1 MAGCGSAI
9 IFQNL
14 VNLKKM
20 DKETIKADIKGGVPM
35 QDYIE
40 TLAKSSAF
48 SGYSG
53 AMYGVK
59 YVLEQRILE
68 LDKKIESD
76 DLNAAMEAAAAR
88 AELVRVVQFTESAVA
103 NAERVLTQT
112 VKVTITK
119 EDGESVSG

>member
-1 MAGCGSAI
+1 
-9 IFQNL
+9 
-14 VNLKKM
+14 M

-35 QDYIE
+35 QEYIE
-40 TLAKSSAF
+40 TIAKSSAF